1 MRVICENL
9 YQILSI
15 RLSLRVIFAN
25 LTHSAI
31 KNHNFCNNG
40 W

>member
-9 YQILSI
+9 YQISSI

-25 LTHSAI
+25 HTHSAI
-31 KNHNFCNNG
+31 NNQNFYNNG
-40 W
+40 R